1 MHGVLRNI
9 LLKCVLQHELQ
20 CEYTYLCVCVCNLC
34 MYGVLRN
41 THTFRGPKLG
51 TYSDWGLSSVL
62 LINKHLSHHHGVLRN
77 THTQISVMFYVFLV
91 WSQSMSGCVLCVQ
104 ILFKCVLQH
113 ELQCIYVF

>member
-62 LINKHLSHHHGVLRN
+62 LINKHLSHHTVPTLIIISKTPELKKLGTWKLVADALKKTPLGPVRDGFVLP
-77 THTQISVMFYVFLV
+77 
-91 WSQSMSGCVLCVQ
+91 VLP
-104 ILFKCVLQH
+104 
-113 ELQCIYVF
+113 